1 MLCVMENKCA
11 YKAWVAPKSN
21 TESGTQEVIHSNSDV
36 KYRFESC
43 PDYTL
48 KTKVMDIEI
57 AVIVGWLV
65 LMSSWIIPSFI
76 KESFK
81 KTFVRIS
88 LSALATGIFIGH
100 VLSIIF

>member
-1 MLCVMENKCA
+1 
-11 YKAWVAPKSN
+11 
-21 TESGTQEVIHSNSDV
+21 
-36 KYRFESC
+36 
-43 PDYTL
+43 
-48 KTKVMDIEI
+48 MDIEI

>member
-1 MLCVMENKCA
+1 MKM
-11 YKAWVAPKSN
+11 
-21 TESGTQEVIHSNSDV
+21 
-36 KYRFESC
+36 
-43 PDYTL
+43 
-48 KTKVMDIEI
+48 EI

-65 LMSSWIIPSFI
+65 LISSWIIPSFI
-76 KESFK
+76 KESLK